1 MKSCRRAVG
10 ESLWRERRVENTIHE
25 LAVLILNLENALDLG
40 TYVFVGGVMSDPWF
54 FGAVEKEI
62 QRIAQGIHYGI
73 FNWDAVLKIS
83 DAGAGSAGLRGL
95 RRGGLWIE
103 GHGIT
108 AAGLGL

>member
-1 MKSCRRAVG
+1 
-10 ESLWRERRVENTIHE
+10 
-25 LAVLILNLENALDLG
+25 
-40 TYVFVGGVMSDPWF
+40 MSDPWF
-54 FGAVEKEI
+54 FDAVEKEI

-83 DAGAGSAGLRGL
+83 DAGAALRGTA
-95 RRGGLWIE
+95 GACGVAAYGLE